1 MPLLGLADGTCW
13 FLKGH
18 SMAILVLACVLSQA
32 ESLPRSR
39 HGLRVEGV
47 GISAYFDDRR
57 TDLLYFLIVC

>member
-1 MPLLGLADGTCW
+1 MPLLDLADETCW

-39 HGLRVEGV
+39 HGLRVEGA